1 MKKYLVLYKSST
13 SAIEMMAGATPEQM
27 QAGMED
33 WNRWSQLAGDAVV
46 DLGSPLGA
54 AVSVGAASGS
64 DAGPG
69 ITGYS
74 ILQAES
80 PDDVVK
86 LLEAHPHLKTPGDS
100 SITAIELLHMPG
112 M

>member
-13 SAIEMMAGATPEQM
+13 PAAEMMASATPEQM

-33 WNRWSQLAGDAVV
+33 WNRWTQKAGGAVV

-54 AVSVGAASGS
+54 AESIGAASGS
-64 DAGPG
+64 GADQGL
-69 ITGYS
+69 TGYS
-74 ILQAES
+74 ILQAET
-80 PDDVVK
+80 PEEVRK
-86 LLEAHPHLKTPGDS
+86 LLEEHPHLKTPGDS
-100 SITAIELLHMPG
+100 SITAIELLYMEG